1 MHHFSIA
8 IKSADVSRKTAP
20 IPALRSSEIR
30 ERMELRES
38 FWVGSSA
45 ERKKASMLADLLG
58 LPYHTSADGRGGF
71 NVYYLPPIPASVNNT
86 KRSGE

>member
-1 MHHFSIA
+1 
-8 IKSADVSRKTAP
+8 
-20 IPALRSSEIR
+20 
-30 ERMELRES
+30 MELRES

-71 NVYYLPPIPASVNNT
+71 NVYYLPPIPASG
-86 KRSGE
+86 K